1 MTWLAVTQAFEKSW
15 TWLKENWKVPAIIV
29 YTIVI
34 GVLFRRN
41 SEALKEA
48 LDAKKKSY
56 EEQVAVLR
64 RTHNQEI
71 LKRDGLI
78 EEYEKIVEKLN
89 KDFEQKNRALKEEE
103 KEEIKEILI
112 KSKKNPEIVK
122 EKIRDLFGFNYVE

>member
-29 YTIVI
+29 YTIVVGI
-34 GVLFRRN
+34 LFRRN

-112 KSKKNPEIVK
+112 KSKKNPGIVK
-122 EKIRDLFGFNYVE
+122 EKIRNLFGFDYVE

>member
-29 YTIVI
+29 YTIVV